1 MAQNVHGGQ
10 NRWLKCLIFRG
21 KYAIIQERKM
31 ITVDENRNSNISSE
45 HSEELLNIIE
55 NFRLMDDTFMSKV
68 FEDKSCAELLL
79 RQLYGWFLSSE

>member
-1 MAQNVHGGQ
+1 M
-10 NRWLKCLIFRG
+10 IFRG

-55 NFRLMDDTFMSKV
+55 NFRLMDGHIYEQGF
-68 FEDKSCAELLL
+68 
-79 RQLYGWFLSSE
+79 RG

>member
-1 MAQNVHGGQ
+1 
-10 NRWLKCLIFRG
+10 
-21 KYAIIQERKM
+21 M

-68 FEDKSCAELLL
+68 FEDKACAELLL
-79 RQLYGWFLSSE
+79 RVILNREDRKSTRLNSSHPSSSRMPSSA

>member
-1 MAQNVHGGQ
+1 M
-10 NRWLKCLIFRG
+10 IFRG

-68 FEDKSCAELLL
+68 FEDKACAELLL
-79 RQLYGWFLSSE
+79 RVI

>member
-1 MAQNVHGGQ
+1 
-10 NRWLKCLIFRG
+10 
-21 KYAIIQERKM
+21 M

-68 FEDKSCAELLL
+68 L
-79 RQLYGWFLSSE
+79 RINRVQSFCSE

>member
-1 MAQNVHGGQ
+1 
-10 NRWLKCLIFRG
+10 
-21 KYAIIQERKM
+21 M

-68 FEDKSCAELLL
+68 FEDKACAELLL
-79 RQLYGWFLSSE
+79 RVI

>member
-10 NRWLKCLIFRG
+10 NRWYIRLIFRG

-55 NFRLMDDTFMSKV
+55 NFRLMDGHIYEQGF
-68 FEDKSCAELLL
+68 
-79 RQLYGWFLSSE
+79 RG